1 MAKINTRNRIYRR
14 KNMRG
19 GSFSQEE
26 FQILS
31 SRGLSDDQIETMQTS
46 SIPFNE
52 VIQRMDTI
60 MDQDGYVNPD
70 YIYEQLMSM
79 HTNEA
84 PIDENLMNE
93 MPIEY
98 DDDNSF
104 ETQGPM
110 TLDELN
116 TSTDTDMSGY
126 TTDEDRSGGRRRC
139 KKSRKMQTKRKK
151 GKKSRKT
158 RKHKQRG
165 GTCYGRGVGANSY
178 DPNYTIYNTNML
190 KLFPYRTN

>member
-1 MAKINTRNRIYRR
+1 MAKRNTRNRRHRR

-19 GSFSQEE
+19 GAFSQEE

-46 SIPFNE
+46 GISFNE
-52 VIQRMDTI
+52 VMQRMDTI

-70 YIYEQLMSM
+70 YIYEQLMNM
-79 HTNEA
+79 YTNEA
-84 PIDENLMNE
+84 PIDEHLMNG
-93 MPIEY
+93 MQIEH
-98 DDDNSF
+98 DDDSF

-126 TTDEDRSGGRRRC
+126 TTDEDRSGGRIRN
-139 KKSRKMQTKRKK
+139 KKSRKMLTKRKK
-151 GKKSRKT
+151 DKKNRKT
-158 RKHKQRG
+158 RKHKQMG

-178 DPNYTIYNTNML
+178 DPNYSIYNTNML
-190 KLFPYRTN
+190 NLFPYRTN